1 MVVED
6 TAVVMEVE
14 DTGVV
19 MGVVMEEEDIVAAE
33 YVDKKILLL
42 DGPIIVWYLLWD
54 KTNFQMEYWTLKHII
69 STLYICLCQPN
80 NNSINST
87 ILF

>member
-1 MVVED
+1 MV
-6 TAVVMEVE
+6 VE

-19 MGVVMEEEDIVAAE
+19 MEVVMEVEDMEEEDIVAAE
-33 YVDKKILLL
+33 YVDKMILLL

>member
-1 MVVED
+1 MV
-6 TAVVMEVE
+6 VE

-19 MGVVMEEEDIVAAE
+19 MEVVMEVEDMEEEDIVAAE
-33 YVDKKILLL
+33 YVDKMILLL

-69 STLYICLCQPN
+69 STLYICLCQTN